1 MKHMFYSAVGVLPF
15 FESFELG
22 LEQIVKELE
31 TENSEKDGKNSMS
44 IIDSSRGT
52 IQIHRSQITTR
63 RDPCSRC

>member
-31 TENSEKDGKNSMS
+31 TENSEKDGSDKDHLSANN
-44 IIDSSRGT
+44 
-52 IQIHRSQITTR
+52 
-63 RDPCSRC
+63 